1 MRSMALLVM
10 FLVPCICAAQTSERR
25 QPVID
30 VHMHAYPASF
40 AGSVER
46 WVETNRELFRLP
58 VFDTVHA
65 AKTDAA
71 VLEGTLAAMKRYN
84 VVRAVVSGP
93 LLQSYMEAAPNR
105 IIRSLDLIEPKLG
118 LESLKEHFTSGRYQV
133 LGEMAT
139 QYAGVSPDDA
149 RLEPYFAQAEQLGVP
164 VGIHMGMG
172 GPGFATYRARLGN
185 PLLLEEVLVRHPGLR
200 VYVMHAGYPM
210 LEEMVALMQ
219 TYPQVYVDV
228 AEINWVRPR
237 ASFHAHLRGLVD
249 AGFEKR
255 ILFGSDQMAWPDA
268 IGVAIQTIET
278 AQYLTQQQKRD
289 ILCNN
294 AARFLKLPEEIC
306 RE

>member
-1 MRSMALLVM
+1 
-10 FLVPCICAAQTSERR
+10 
-25 QPVID
+25 
-30 VHMHAYPASF
+30 MHAYPASF
-40 AGSVER
+40 AEGVER
-46 WVETNRELFRLP
+46 WVETNREVFRLP

-71 VLEGTLAAMKRYN
+71 VLEGTLMAMERYN

-93 LLQSYMEAAPNR
+93 LMPSYMQAAPKR
-105 IIRSLDLIEPKLG
+105 IIPSLDLVEPKLP
-118 LESLKEHFTSGRYQV
+118 LDSLKEGFIAGRYQV

-139 QYAGVSPDDA
+139 QYAGLSPDDS
-149 RLEPYFAQAEQLGVP
+149 RLEPYFALAAELDVP

-185 PLLLEEVLVRHPGLR
+185 PLLLEEVLVRHPRLR

-210 LEEMVALMQ
+210 LEQMVALMQ

-228 AEINWVRPR
+228 AEIDWVRPR
-237 ASFHAHLRGLVD
+237 ASFDDHLRGLVD

-278 AQYLTQQQKRD
+278 AKYLTEQQKRD

-294 AARFLKLPEEIC
+294 AARFFRWPEEIC